1 MDYYKV
7 LELSQNA
14 SGQELKNAYRKLAM
28 QYHPDRNP
36 GKEKWAHEKF
46 KEINEAYGVLG
57 DPQKREHYDHFGTA
71 GNVSDVFS
79 SPFTRTTFD
88 NIMKDFSMA
97 GLGFDFLDSIF
108 QSPHRGRGE
117 AFSFKKFVRQ
127 RGTSFEAWP
136 GNKINLNEIFSQA
149 TKPKQYTLRYEL
161 IITSIE
167 ANQGTN
173 KILNVNKR
181 KLDIRIPPGV
191 KTGSIVKLSN
201 ARMLLDGNSGD
212 VLIKIRTR

>member
-7 LELSQNA
+7 LELFQNA

-71 GNVSDVFS
+71 GDVSDVFS

-108 QSPHRGRGE
+108 QSPHRGRGG
-117 AFSFKKFVRQ
+117 ASSFKKFVRQ
-127 RGTSFEAWP
+127 RGTNFESWP
-136 GNKINLNEIFSQA
+136 GNKIDLNEIFSQA
-149 TKPKQYTLRYEL
+149 TKPKQHALRYEL
-161 IITSIE
+161 MITSME

-191 KTGSIVKLSN
+191 KTGSTVKLSN
-201 ARMLLDGNSGD
+201 ARMLLDGHSGD

>member
-1 MDYYKV
+1 MDYYNV
-7 LELSQNA
+7 LGLSQNA
-14 SGQELKNAYRKLAM
+14 SGEGIKKAYRKLAM

-36 GKEKWAHEKF
+36 GNEKWANEKF

-71 GNVSDVFS
+71 GNVSDIFS

-108 QSPHRGRGE
+108 QSPHKGRAGS
-117 AFSFKKFVRQ
+117 FSVKDFIRQ
-127 RGTSFEAWP
+127 RRTSFEAWP
-136 GNKINLNEIFSQA
+136 GNNINLNDIFPQA
-149 TKPKQYTLRYEL
+149 TKPKQRALRYEL
-161 IITSIE
+161 TITPIE
-167 ANQGTN
+167 ANHGTN

-181 KLDIRIPPGV
+181 KLEVRIPPGV
-191 KTGSIVKLSN
+191 KTGSMVRLSN
-201 ARMLLDGNSGD
+201 ARMIFDGHSGD
-212 VLIKIRTR
+212 ILIKIRTR